1 MVREVNPMIHI
12 NGLDYPVDGHH
23 CDDPEK
29 KKLVKKLAVMITDNI
44 PRKLPGGMKENHM
57 DFWILDRLLTKE
69 EVKFMLSFK
78 KRRTGLT
85 TAELAARNGMSEEA
99 AQKIIDHLI
108 WIGILEQN
116 RDNADHHI
124 QYWIPKWVVGSG
136 EYMVEHATLPDEHPE
151 VATMFNLAPQEPLE
165 LAAKLVPPGGA
176 GIGMHVIPVEKAIDA
191 CPTSVSV
198 EHLSHWIE
206 KSEKLCTMVC
216 ACRKA
221 QRIRGEGVGDIE
233 GYMCIG
239 LDDIAEFLVET
250 GKDAH
255 YITKEEAMDIIM
267 RAERKGYVHQITNL
281 DGPNR
286 IVGICNCS
294 PGSCYGLR
302 TSQLFNT
309 PNMSRSAYRAH
320 VDTDKC
326 VACGKCVEVCP
337 AGAAKLGQKLCR
349 ADGSKV
355 LYPVHPLPDD
365 HIWGQDK
372 WDRDY
377 RDHNKINCYDTGTS
391 PCKTACPAHIAVQG
405 YIKMAAEGRYEE
417 AVRLIRQDN
426 PFPAVCGAV
435 CNRRCEDRCTRG
447 TIDKPVAI
455 DEIKKFLAQWELQ
468 NPDTFVPVCD
478 NMDGNQWDDCKIAVI
493 GAGPAGLSA
502 AYYLRTEGYP
512 VTVFEKEARPGGM
525 LLNGI
530 PSFRLEKAVLEGEI
544 DIIRR
549 MGAEIRCGVEVGKDI
564 TLDEL
569 RAQGYKAFYLAIG
582 LQGGRLAGVP
592 GEDAAGV
599 QSGVDFLKKVALGEA
614 AASADDGAA
623 DSADDGAASAGSGV
637 ASAGS
642 APSASPVRLHGD
654 VVVVGGGNV
663 AADVA
668 RTALRCTDGK
678 VTMLCLEQ
686 RDEMPAAKDEVAEL
700 LAEGIEILNGWGP
713 KEILTETILDENGAP
728 LLDEAGQPLRK
739 VTEIV
744 FRKCTSVF
752 DGQHRFAPKYDESE
766 TVSLPCANVLMAI
779 GQSAAWGDLLAGTK
793 VQLRPNG
800 TVIADPVTLQTA
812 EPDIF
817 AGGDIQHGAR
827 FAIDAIADGKTGM
840 VSINRFVHPGQSLT
854 IGRDLREFIEL
865 DRDDIQIHGYD
876 TADRQTPGMKCS
888 TAEASRSFRDM
899 RLPLTEEQVKAEANR
914 CLKCGATTVDPN
926 MCVGCGLCT
935 TRCEFDAIH
944 LTRDIPAA
952 SDMHTAEEMMK
963 CVGPYA
969 LKRGFRILKRKITGK
984 GDYPEM
990 Q

>member
-1 MVREVNPMIHI
+1 MVKEVNPRIHV
-12 NGLDYPVDGHH
+12 NERDYPVEGHH
-23 CDDPEK
+23 CEDPEK
-29 KKLVKKLAVMITDNI
+29 AKLVKKLALMITDNI

-78 KRRTGLT
+78 ARRKGLVT
-85 TAELAARNGMSEEA
+85 KELAERNNMNEEE
-99 AQKIIDHLI
+99 AQKIIDHLL

-116 RDNADHHI
+116 RDNPDQHI

-136 EYMVEHATLPDEHPE
+136 EYMVEHPTLPDEHPE

-198 EHLSHWIE
+198 EHLSHWLQ
-206 KSEKLCTMVC
+206 KYDKFCTMVC

-233 GYMCIG
+233 GQMCIG
-239 LDDIAEFLVET
+239 VGDIAEFLVES

-255 YITKEEAMDIIM
+255 YVTREKVMEILE

-281 DGPNR
+281 DGENR

-294 PGSCYGLR
+294 AGSCYGLR

-320 VDTDKC
+320 VDKSKC

-337 AGAAKLGQKLCR
+337 VGAAKLGQKLCK
-349 ADGSKV
+349 ADGTRVK
-355 LYPVHPLPDD
+355 YPMHDLPDD
-365 HIWGQDK
+365 NVWGEDR
-372 WDRDY
+372 WDPDY
-377 RDHNKINCYDTGTS
+377 RDHNKLNCYDSGTS

-405 YIKMAAEGRYEE
+405 YIKMAAEGRYAE

-447 TIDKPVAI
+447 TVDQPVAI
-455 DEIKKFLAQWELQ
+455 DEIKKFLAQWELE
-468 NPDTFVPVCD
+468 NPQDYTVICE
-478 NMDGNQWDDCKIAVI
+478 NGEGNQWDDYKIAVI

-512 VTVFEKEARPGGM
+512 VTVFEKEQRPGGM

-530 PSFRLEKAVLEGEI
+530 PNFRLEKDVLEREI
-544 DIIRR
+544 EIIEK

-569 RAQGYKAFYLAIG
+569 RTQGYKAFYIAIG
-582 LQGGRLAGVP
+582 LQGGRMAGVP
-592 GEDAAGV
+592 GEDA
-599 QSGVDFLKKVALGEA
+599 SGVESGVSFLKRVNQKGSEAL
-614 AASADDGAA
+614 D
-623 DSADDGAASAGSGV
+623 
-637 ASAGS
+637 
-642 APSASPVRLHGD
+642 GD

-668 RTALRCTDGK
+668 RTALRCTKGK

-686 RDEMPAAKDEVAEL
+686 RAEMPAAKDEIEEVEK
-700 LAEGIEILNGWGP
+700 EGIVIQNGWGP
-713 KEILTETILDENGAP
+713 KEVLTKDG
-728 LLDEAGQPLRK
+728 K
-739 VTEIV
+739 VTGVV
-744 FRKCTSVF
+744 FKRCTRVYN
-752 DGQHRFAPKYDESE
+752 DEHRFAPQYDENDTI
-766 TVSLPCANVLMAI
+766 TVPCENVLMAI
-779 GQSAAWGDLLAGTK
+779 GQSAEWGALLEGSK
-793 VQLRPNG
+793 VKVRPNG
-800 TVIADPVTLQTA
+800 TAVADAVTYQTD

-817 AGGDIQHGAR
+817 VGGDIFHGAR
-827 FAIDAIADGKTGM
+827 FAIDAIADGKQGM
-840 VSINRFVHPGQSLT
+840 VSINRFVHPGQSLV
-854 IGRDLREFIEL
+854 IGRDLRTFNEFN
-865 DRDDIQIHGYD
+865 RDDITLPESFD
-876 TADRQTPGMKCS
+876 N
-888 TAEASRSFRDM
+888 ASRQRPGEKHGNARETFEDL
-899 RLPLTEEQVKAEANR
+899 RLPLTEEQVKKEAAR
-914 CLKCGATTVDPN
+914 CLGCGATIVDLN
-926 MCVGCGLCT
+926 QCVDCGLCT

-944 LTRDIPAA
+944 LSRDIPAA
-952 SDMHTAEEMMK
+952 SDMHTAEEMMSL
-963 CVGPYA
+963 VGPYA
-969 LKRGFRILKRKITGK
+969 LKRMGKIIKKKITGK
-984 GDYPEM
+984 SEYPTE
-990 Q
+990 QE

>member
-1 MVREVNPMIHI
+1 MVKEVNPRIHV
-12 NGLDYPVDGHH
+12 NERDYPVEGHH
-23 CDDPEK
+23 CEDPEK
-29 KKLVKKLAVMITDNI
+29 AKLVKKLALMITDNI

-78 KRRTGLT
+78 ARRKGLVT
-85 TAELAARNGMSEEA
+85 KELAERNNMTEEE
-99 AQKIIDHLI
+99 AQKIIDHLL

-116 RDNADHHI
+116 RDNPDQHI

-136 EYMVEHATLPDEHPE
+136 EYMVEHPTLPDEHPE

-198 EHLSHWIE
+198 EHLSHWLQ
-206 KSEKLCTMVC
+206 KYDKFCTMVC

-233 GYMCIG
+233 GQMCIG
-239 LDDIAEFLVET
+239 VGDIAEFLVES

-255 YITKEEAMDIIM
+255 YVTREKVMEILE

-281 DGPNR
+281 DGENR

-294 PGSCYGLR
+294 AGSCYGLR

-320 VDTDKC
+320 VDKSKC

-337 AGAAKLGQKLCR
+337 VGAAKLGQKLCK
-349 ADGSKV
+349 ADGTRVK
-355 LYPVHPLPDD
+355 YPMHDLPDD
-365 HIWGQDK
+365 NVWGEDR
-372 WDRDY
+372 WDPDY
-377 RDHNKINCYDTGTS
+377 RDHNKLNCYDSGTS

-405 YIKMAAEGRYEE
+405 YIKMAAEGRYAE

-426 PFPAVCGAV
+426 PFPSVCGAV

-447 TIDKPVAI
+447 TVDQPVAI
-455 DEIKKFLAQWELQ
+455 DEIKKFLAQWELE
-468 NPDTFVPVCD
+468 NPQDYTVICE
-478 NMDGNQWDDCKIAVI
+478 NGEGNQWDDYKIAVI

-512 VTVFEKEARPGGM
+512 VTVFEKEQRPGGM

-530 PSFRLEKAVLEGEI
+530 PNFRLEKDVLEREI
-544 DIIRR
+544 EIIEK

-569 RAQGYKAFYLAIG
+569 RAQGYKAFYIAIG
-582 LQGGRLAGVP
+582 LQGGRMAGVP
-592 GEDAAGV
+592 GEDA
-599 QSGVDFLKKVALGEA
+599 SGVESGVSFLKRVNQKGSEAL
-614 AASADDGAA
+614 D
-623 DSADDGAASAGSGV
+623 
-637 ASAGS
+637 
-642 APSASPVRLHGD
+642 GD

-668 RTALRCTDGK
+668 RTALRCTKGK

-686 RDEMPAAKDEVAEL
+686 RAEMPAAKDEIEEVEK
-700 LAEGIEILNGWGP
+700 EGIVIQNGWGP
-713 KEILTETILDENGAP
+713 KEVLTKDG
-728 LLDEAGQPLRK
+728 K
-739 VTEIV
+739 VTGVV
-744 FRKCTSVF
+744 FKRCTRVYN
-752 DGQHRFAPKYDESE
+752 DEHRFAPQYDENDTI
-766 TVSLPCANVLMAI
+766 TVPCENVLMAI
-779 GQSAAWGDLLAGTK
+779 GQSAEWGALLEGSK
-793 VQLRPNG
+793 VKVRPNG
-800 TVIADPVTLQTA
+800 TAVADAVTYQTD

-817 AGGDIQHGAR
+817 VGGDIFHGAR
-827 FAIDAIADGKTGM
+827 FAIDAIADGKQGM
-840 VSINRFVHPGQSLT
+840 VSINRFVHPGQSLV
-854 IGRDLREFIEL
+854 IGRDLRTFNEFN
-865 DRDDIQIHGYD
+865 RDDITLPESFD
-876 TADRQTPGMKCS
+876 N
-888 TAEASRSFRDM
+888 ASRQRPGEKHGNARETFEDL
-899 RLPLTEEQVKAEANR
+899 RLPLTEEQVKKEAAR
-914 CLKCGATTVDPN
+914 CLGCGATIVDLN
-926 MCVGCGLCT
+926 QCVGCGLCT

-944 LTRDIPAA
+944 LSRDIPAA
-952 SDMHTAEEMMK
+952 SDMHTAEEMMSL
-963 CVGPYA
+963 VGPYA
-969 LKRGFRILKRKITGK
+969 LKRMGKIIKKKITGK
-984 GDYPEM
+984 SEYPTE
-990 Q
+990 QE

>member
-1 MVREVNPMIHI
+1 MIHV
-12 NGLDYPVDGHH
+12 NERDYPVTGHH
-23 CDDPEK
+23 QDDPEK
-29 KKLVKKLAVMITDNI
+29 AKLVKKLAVMITDNI

-69 EVKFMLSFK
+69 EVRFMLSFR
-78 KRRTGLT
+78 KRRFGLT
-85 TAELAARNGMSEEA
+85 TKELAQRNNMSEEE
-99 AQKIIDHLI
+99 AQKVIDHLL

-116 RDNADHHI
+116 RDNADQHI

-136 EYMVEHATLPDEHPE
+136 EYMVEHPTLPDEHPE

-165 LAAKLVPPGGA
+165 LAAKLIPPGGA

-191 CPTSVSV
+191 SQQSVSV
-198 EHLSHWIE
+198 EHLSHWLN
-206 KSEKLCTMVC
+206 KNDKFCTMVC

-239 LDDIAEFLVET
+239 VGDIAEFLVES

-255 YITKEEAMDIIM
+255 YITREEAMEIIE

-320 VDTDKC
+320 VDPTKC

-337 AGAAKLGQKLCR
+337 AGAAKLGQKLCK

-355 LYPVHPLPDD
+355 MYPMHILPDD
-365 HIWGQDK
+365 HVWGEDK

-405 YIKMAAEGRYEE
+405 YIRMAAEGRYED
-417 AVRLIRQDN
+417 AVRLIRKDN
-426 PFPAVCGAV
+426 PFPAVCGAI

-447 TIDKPVAI
+447 TIDQPVAI
-455 DEIKKFLAQWELQ
+455 DEIKKFLAQWELE
-468 NPDTFVPVCD
+468 NPKSYAVRCE
-478 NMDGNQWDDCKIAVI
+478 NMDGNQWDDYKIAVI
-493 GAGPAGLSA
+493 GAGPAGLTA
-502 AYYLRTEGYP
+502 AYYLRQEGYP
-512 VTVFEKEARPGGM
+512 VTVFEKESRPGGM
-525 LLNGI
+525 LMNGI
-530 PSFRLEKAVLEGEI
+530 PNFRLEKQVLQGEI
-544 DIIRR
+544 DIIKE

-569 RAQGYKAFYLAIG
+569 RAQGYKAFYIAIG

-599 QSGVDFLKKVALGEA
+599 E
-614 AASADDGAA
+614 
-623 DSADDGAASAGSGV
+623 SGV
-637 ASAGS
+637 AFLKRVCQDPKLKNASSPEEKILTAGDENF
-642 APSASPVRLHGD
+642 LGGD

-668 RTALRCTDGK
+668 RTALRATDGK

-686 RDEMPAAKDEVAEL
+686 RDEMPAAKDEIEEVL
-700 LAEGIEILNGWGP
+700 GEGIALMNGWGP
-713 KEILTETILDENGAP
+713 KEVLTENG
-728 LLDEAGQPLRK
+728 K
-739 VTEIV
+739 VTGIV
-744 FRKCTSVF
+744 FKKCTSVKDA
-752 DGQHRFAPKYDESE
+752 DGRFAPKYDEND
-766 TVSLPCANVLMAI
+766 TVTIPCSHVLMAI
-779 GQSAAWGDLLAGTK
+779 GQAAEWGNLLAGSK
-793 VQLRPNG
+793 VELRGGG
-800 TVIADPVTLQTA
+800 TAVADPVTRQTA

-817 AGGDIQHGAR
+817 VGGDIRHGAR
-827 FAIDAIADGKTGM
+827 FAIDAIADGREGM

-865 DRDDIQIHGYD
+865 DRDDIRVESYD
-876 TADRQTPGMKCS
+876 SAQRQRPGMKGG
-888 TAEASRSFRDM
+888 ADASKSFADM

-914 CLKCGATTVDPN
+914 CLKCGATTVDLN
-926 MCVGCGLCT
+926 KCVGCGLCT

-944 LTRDIPAA
+944 LSRDLPAA

-963 CVGPYA
+963 VVGPYA
-969 LKRGFRILKRKITGK
+969 LKREFKIIKRKITGK
-984 GDYPEM
+984 SDYPTE

>member
-1 MVREVNPMIHI
+1 MLPQGGREMVREVNPMIHV
-12 NGLDYPVDGHH
+12 NGLDYPVDGHR

-29 KKLVKKLAVMITDNI
+29 TKLVKKLAVMITDNI

-57 DFWILDRLLTKE
+57 DFWILDRLLTKD
-69 EVKFMLSFK
+69 EVRFMLSFK

-85 TAELAARNGMSEEA
+85 AKELAQRNGMSGEEA
-99 AQKIIDHLI
+99 QKVIDHLI

-124 QYWIPKWVVGSG
+124 QYWMPKWVVGSG

-176 GIGMHVIPVEKAIDA
+176 GIGMHVIPVEKAIESV
-191 CPTSVSV
+191 PTSVSV

-206 KSEKLCTMVC
+206 KADKLCAMVC

-239 LDDIAEFLVET
+239 LNDIAEFLVET

-320 VDTDKC
+320 VDPEKC

-337 AGAAKLGQKLCR
+337 AGAAKLGRKLCR

-355 LYPVHPLPDD
+355 MYPLHPLPDD
-365 HIWGQDK
+365 HIWGEDK
-372 WDRDY
+372 WDPDY

-405 YIKMAAEGRYEE
+405 YIKMAAEGRYAE

-455 DEIKKFLAQWELQ
+455 DEIKKFLAKWELE
-468 NPDTFVPVCD
+468 NPDACIPRCE
-478 NMDGNQWDDCKIAVI
+478 NMEGTEWTDIKIAVI

-512 VTVFEKEARPGGM
+512 VTVFEKEQRPGGM
-525 LLNGI
+525 LMNGI
-530 PSFRLEKAVLEGEI
+530 PSFRLEKDVLEGEI

-549 MGAEIRCGVEVGKDI
+549 MGAEIRCGVEVGKDV

-569 RAQGYKAFYLAIG
+569 RAQGYKAFYIAIG
-582 LQGGRLAGVP
+582 LQGGRLSGVP
-592 GEDAAGV
+592 GEDAEGVRSGV
-599 QSGVDFLKKVALGEA
+599 QFLKEVAQDNTIRL
-614 AASADDGAA
+614 
-623 DSADDGAASAGSGV
+623 SG
-637 ASAGS
+637 
-642 APSASPVRLHGD
+642 D
-654 VVVVGGGNV
+654 IVVVGGGNV

-668 RTALRCTDGK
+668 RTALRTADGH
-678 VTMLCLEQ
+678 VTMICLEQ
-686 RDEMPAAKDEVAEL
+686 RDEMPAAKDEVAEE
-700 LAEGIEILNGWGP
+700 LAEGIEIKNGWGP
-713 KEILTETILDENGAP
+713 KEVLTKDG
-728 LLDEAGQPLRK
+728 K
-739 VTEIV
+739 VTGIV
-744 FRKCTSVF
+744 FKRCTSVK
-752 DGQHRFAPKYDESE
+752 DSEGRFNPQYDEE
-766 TVSLPCANVLMAI
+766 DTITAECGHVLMAI
-779 GQSAAWGDLLAGTK
+779 GQSAEWGDLLKGSR
-793 VQLRPNG
+793 VELRGNG
-800 TVIADPVTLQTA
+800 TAVADPVTLQTA

-817 AGGDIQHGAR
+817 IGGDTHHGAR
-827 FAIDAIADGKTGM
+827 FAIDAIADGRTGM
-840 VSINRFVHPGQSLT
+840 VSINRFVHPGQSMT

-865 DRDDIQIHGYD
+865 DRDDIRVESYD
-876 TADRQTPGMKCS
+876 TAKRQTPGMKTDVK
-888 TAEASRSFRDM
+888 TAAKSFSDM

-914 CLKCGATTVDPN
+914 CLKCGATTVDLN
-926 MCVGCGLCT
+926 QCVGCGLCT

-944 LTRDIPAA
+944 LTRDIPEA

-963 CVGPYA
+963 IVGPYA
-969 LKRGFRILKRKITGK
+969 LKRGFRIIKRVVTGK
-984 GDYPEM
+984 SDYPEE